1 MSGLRDIL
9 IKTPVILLLLLAMV
23 LVGMAFGPV
32 QAALD
37 GPLLDMIGSG
47 EAARARLAEMGAPER
62 RIHFWT
68 TVALDTLYPLAYGGF
83 LAGLAGRFAP
93 LRWRGLVMLPAA
105 LTILVD
111 LMENTVQALAL
122 AGVADLLA
130 LKTILT
136 PVKFGLFGVAALL
149 ALALAGAALVRR
161 LTGRGRREG

>member
-1 MSGLRDIL
+1 MKALGDLLVRTPIIL
-9 IKTPVILLLLLAMV
+9 FLLLVMV
-23 LVGMAFGPV
+23 LTGMAFGPV
-32 QAALD
+32 QATLD
-37 GPLLDMIGSG
+37 GPLLDMLATG
-47 EAARARLAEMGAPER
+47 EAARERLAEMSPPAR
-62 RIHFWT
+62 RIHFWA

-93 LRWRGLVMLPAA
+93 ERWRGIAMLPAG

-149 ALALAGAALVRR
+149 ALALAGGALVRK
-161 LTGRGRREG
+161 LTGRGRS